1 MAISLLVLLVPIL
14 LAIWGYR
21 LISSGNE
28 GIDPAPTY
36 QTARATAHYQVL
48 VPTGLPHGW
57 RATSAAD
64 THEPDGSVLRVGYV
78 TPHDGA
84 VQLVESDRPA
94 AALLATELGADARTG
109 GDVRVAGHLWQ
120 AYPLV
125 HKVDRAL
132 TWTEGNRTVIIV
144 GRAPDAD
151 LVRLAESLG

>member
-1 MAISLLVLLVPIL
+1 MAISLLVLLVPIF
-14 LAIWGYR
+14 LAIWGYS
-21 LISSGNE
+21 LISSGNG
-28 GIDPAPTY
+28 GIDAGPTY
-36 QTARATAHYQVL
+36 QTAQATAHYHVL
-48 VPTGLPHGW
+48 VPAGLPHGW
-57 RATSAAD
+57 RATSAANS
-64 THEPDGSVLRVGYV
+64 HEPDGSVLRVGYV

-84 VQLVESDRPA
+84 VQLVESNRPA
-94 AALLATELGADARTG
+94 ATVIATELGADVPKG
-109 GDVRVAGHLWQ
+109 GDVRVAQHLWQ